1 MHERVKGTIR
11 SLIFRECREEYGY
24 AVCRQSPEWITVQ
37 KEDKEDNFVVILMA
51 LQVKKPETNISMYDI
66 PLVRE

>member
-1 MHERVKGTIR
+1 MHEIVKGTIR

-24 AVCRQSPEWITVQ
+24 AVCGPEWITVH
-37 KEDKEDNFVVILMA
+37 KEDKEDNFVVILIA
-51 LQVKKPETNISMYDI
+51 LQVKKLETNISMYDI